1 MKVIFKVYTYL
12 KAELGA
18 GEICLEF
25 PGKEVVSLEDVLNEV
40 EKLTSKKI
48 KDKILKNGKI
58 KEGLIFVLNGK
69 SVIPENASQVLLKD
83 GDVISILPPGSGG

>member
-18 GEICLEF
+18 GELHLDF
-25 PGKEVVSLEDVLNEV
+25 PGREEVSLDEVLNEV
-40 EKLTSKKI
+40 EKVTSKKI
-48 KDKILKNGKI
+48 RDKVLKDGRI

-69 SVIPENASQVLLKD
+69 SVVPENVSQVFLKD